1 MELYELLALVVET
14 FTRLGVPYLVTG
26 SVASMAYGEPRLTN
40 DIDIVAGIR
49 EEHIPGLLAAFSAD
63 AFYLSAE
70 AIQEAIRGQGQF
82 NIIHPGSGLKVDVII
97 RKETPFDR
105 SRFARARLIRPAES
119 YEATF
124 AAAEDV
130 IIKKM
135 EYYREGG
142 SDKHLRDITGILKVS
157 AQEIDEGYIVEWSE
171 RLGLRPIWE
180 MIKRRMADTPEEKR

>member
-40 DIDIVAGIR
+40 DIDVVAGVR
-49 EEHIPGLLAAFSAD
+49 EEHVPGLLAAFPAD
-63 AFYLSAE
+63 DFYLSE
-70 AIQEAIRGQGQF
+70 QAIQEAISRQGQF
-82 NIIHPGSGLKVDVII
+82 NIIHPASGLKVDVII
-97 RKETPFDR
+97 RKETPFDQ
-105 SRFARARLIRPAES
+105 SRFARARVIRPAES

-142 SDKHLRDITGILKVS
+142 SEKHLRDITGMLKVS
-157 AQEIDEGYIVEWSE
+157 PQEIDQEYVAEWSE

-180 MIKRRMADTPEEKR
+180 MIKQRMADTPEEKR

>member
-40 DIDIVAGIR
+40 DIDVVAGIR
-49 EEHIPGLLAAFSAD
+49 EEHIPSLLAAFPAD
-63 AFYLSAE
+63 DFYLSEEAVRD
-70 AIQEAIRGQGQF
+70 AIQRQGQF

-97 RKETPFDR
+97 NKETPFDR
-105 SRFARARLIRPAES
+105 SRFARARSIRPAES
-119 YEATF
+119 YEAIF

-142 SDKHLRDITGILKVS
+142 SEKHLRDITGILKVS

-171 RLGLRPIWE
+171 RLGLGPIWQK
-180 MIKRRMADTPEEKR
+180 IKRRMADKSEEKR